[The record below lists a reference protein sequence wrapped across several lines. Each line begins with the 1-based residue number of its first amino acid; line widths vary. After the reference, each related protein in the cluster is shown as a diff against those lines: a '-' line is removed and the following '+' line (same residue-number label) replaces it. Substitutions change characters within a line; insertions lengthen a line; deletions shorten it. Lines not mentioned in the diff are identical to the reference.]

1 MSAFLYAAART
12 AVQAGWGWL
21 VAHFAVLGMVPADT
35 AINFILT
42 TIVIGGAAALLR
54 WLETRKGDG
63 FWPRAARWIAKVAML
78 GLSSKQPVYV
88 DPAAVVDVDGVRK
101 Q

>member
-21 VAHFAVLGMVPADT
+21 VAHFAVLAMVPADT
-35 AINFILT
+35 AVNFILT
-42 TIVIGGAAALLR
+42 TLVIGGAAALLR
-54 WLETRKGDG
+54 WLETRQGDS
-63 FWPRAARWIAKVAML
+63 FWPRAARWVANVVML

-88 DPAAVVDVDGVRK
+88 KPGETVPTP
-101 Q
+101 

>member
-1 MSAFLYAAART
+1 MNAFLYAAART

-21 VAHFAVLGMVPADT
+21 VAHFAVFAIVPADT
-35 AINFILT
+35 AVNFILT
-42 TIVIGGAAALLR
+42 TFVIGGAAALLR
-54 WLETRKGDG
+54 WLETRKGDS
-63 FWPRAARWIAKVAML
+63 FWARAARWIAKVAML

-88 DPAAVVDVDGVRK
+88 DPTAVVKVDGIRA